1 MTIERW
7 NPEESM
13 SRQEQF
19 ILRRLKRNGKLYAFL
34 RLQRHRLFDEAF
46 QAELEGMYRDTDAG
60 KDANA
65 PALMA
70 MVLLLQ
76 AYAGAS
82 DATAIELSLLDL
94 RWQMVLGCLGATE
107 PLFSQGAPLCANVTE
122 TAPRVEITV
131 ELARETK
138 AFDPKKLP
146 KALRVAMDSSPL
158 EGAGRSEDTINLLAH
173 AGRKIVACA
182 ANLLGWTEERV
193 GVEAGAPLLLES
205 SVKKGLDLNWSDPD
219 EKAEAIPM
227 LLEQLTNLEQWVA
240 ERLPEELHRPP
251 LREHVATLHQIIEQ
265 DLEPDPNDPGGAP
278 SRIRQGVAEDRRVS
292 IEDKEM
298 RHGRK
303 TKSKRFNGYKRHLA
317 IDLDTVLVLAVA
329 VLPANRPEQDAAP
342 SLVEDIAAQGR
353 TIDALY
359 IDRGYIN
366 APIVDEI
373 RARRGLVVCRPWI
386 ARNGEHFS
394 KSAFTINMRDRTI
407 TCPAGEQQRFELGS
421 AVEFPATTCHACPL
435 RAKCTDAAPG
445 RGRKVETAANEPL
458 QHQLRKRAATPA
470 GRRQLRERV
479 PVEHRQAH
487 TCRRQ
492 GRRARYLG
500 ARKNQFDLRRASA
513 IANCGCQSPTSPEW
527 RTTRGGVRCKASRG
541 VRRAGRVRVGA
552 AGRDRSVSARDRAT

>member
-7 NPEESM
+7 NPEESI

-19 ILRRLKRNGKLYAFL
+19 ILKRLKRNGKMYAFL

-46 QAELEGMYRDTDAG
+46 QAELEEMYRDTGAG
-60 KDANA
+60 KDANP

-76 AYAGAS
+76 SYAGAS
-82 DATAIELSLLDL
+82 DATAVELSLMDL

-107 PLFSQGAPLCANVTE
+107 PLFSQGALFAFRERLIAANLDR
-122 TAPRVEITV
+122 RVLERTV

-146 KALRVAMDSSPL
+146 KTLRVAMDSSPL
-158 EGAGRSEDTINLLAH
+158 EGAGRVEDTINLLAH
-173 AGRKIVACA
+173 AGRKIVGCVAT
-182 ANLLGWTEERV
+182 LLGWTEERV
-193 GVEAGAPLLLES
+193 CLEAGAPLLLES

-219 EKAEAIPM
+219 EKSEAIPT
-227 LLEQLTNLEQWVA
+227 LLAQLTDLERWVA
-240 ERLPEELHRPP
+240 EHLPEEINRPP
-251 LREHVATLHQIIEQ
+251 LHEEVATLRQIIGQ
-265 DLEPDPNDPGGAP
+265 DLEPDPSDPSGAP

-292 IEDKEM
+292 IEDPEM

-317 IDLDTVLVLAVA
+317 IDLDTTLVLAVA
-329 VLPANRPEQDAAP
+329 VLPANRPEEEAAP
-342 SLVEDIAAQGR
+342 SLDADIKAQGLE
-353 TIDALY
+353 IGELY

-373 RARRGLVVCRPWI
+373 GARRGLIVCRPWI
-386 ARNGEHFS
+386 AKNGEHFS
-394 KSAFTINMRDRTI
+394 KNAFEINMRDRTI
-407 TCPAGEQQRFELGS
+407 TCPAGEQQPFTLDS
-421 AVEFPATTCHACPL
+421 TVEFPAETCHACPL
-435 RAKCTDAAPG
+435 RAKCTDAAPS
-445 RGRKVETAANEPL
+445 RGRQVAIAANEPL
-458 QHQLRKRAATPA
+458 QHRLRKRAATPA

-492 GRRARYLG
+492 GRRARYFG
-500 ARKNQFDLRRASA
+500 ARKNEFDLRRASA
-513 IANCGCQSPTSPEW
+513 ISNLE
-527 RTTRGGVRCKASRG
+527 VISRRLDATAAAA
-541 VRRAGRVRVGA
+541 VPLRRAA
-552 AGRDRSVSARDRAT
+552 